1 MKKLNI
7 FWSVLA
13 ICLTGQ
19 TTYAQQIG
27 DLNGIYYQ
35 AVAIDENGKEI
46 VGMDIEGKPLFE
58 KAIGVRFTITKGL
71 NGSIQWEE
79 THTTTTDKYGL
90 FSLIIGK
97 GTPTG
102 NAAYTRLLDIP
113 WIDADQFLKVEISTK
128 NDGNYVLVSNQQFMT
143 VPYSFY
149 TDDIADNAITTAKVL
164 NETLLAEDIGTGSVE
179 TSEILDETILA
190 EDIGTGSVETSEIL
204 DETILAEDI
213 GTGSVETSEILN
225 ETILA
230 EDIATG
236 AVTTSEILDETIIA
250 EDIAA
255 GAVTTSEILDET
267 IVAGDIATGAVT
279 TAEILNGTVVNED
292 IADGT
297 IDLTSKVTGVLPVSN
312 GGMGNATLTL
322 DNILVGSG
330 TDPIKAKVLASTDS
344 SLIITQTADSIILKT
359 QFKAAE
365 VTSDPA
371 GTFNIPN
378 IPAGQTWVSNA
389 INYFGINFG
398 DIIVGSIDQNLQGC
412 MLTAY
417 VSQQNVI
424 RVAIYN
430 GTGGTVNFGLD
441 VNLRVFVIR

>member
-7 FWSVLA
+7 LWSVIA
-13 ICLTGQ
+13 ICLIGQ

-46 VGMDIEGKPLFE
+46 VGMDIEDKPLFE

-71 NGSIQWEE
+71 NGAIQWEE

-102 NAAYTRLLDIP
+102 SAVYTRLLDIP

-164 NETLLAEDIGTGSVE
+164 NETLLAEDIGTGSIE
-179 TSEILDETILA
+179 TSEILD
-190 EDIGTGSVETSEIL
+190 
-204 DETILAEDI
+204 
-213 GTGSVETSEILN
+213 

-236 AVTTSEILDETIIA
+236 AVTTSEILNETIAA
-250 EDIAA
+250 EDIAE

-267 IVAGDIATGAVT
+267 IVAGDIASGAVT

-297 IDLTSKVTGVLPVSN
+297 IDLTSKVTGVLPVAN
-312 GGMGNATLTL
+312 GGMGNATLTV

-344 SLIITQTADSIILKT
+344 SLIITQTSDSIILKT

-378 IPAGQTWVSNA
+378 IPAGDTWVSNA
-389 INYFGINFG
+389 INYFGVNFG
-398 DIIVGSIDQNLQGC
+398 DIIVGSIDQSLQGC

-424 RVAIYN
+424 RIAIYN
-430 GTGGTVNFGLD
+430 GTGGQVNFGLD